1 MVDLGVG
8 WVNKLMEFEFVIEFI
23 LPDTSA
29 SYVGLLRFFVSTS
42 IDFLTYALAKLIKR
56 RFRS

>member
-1 MVDLGVG
+1 MG
-8 WVNKLMEFEFVIEFI
+8 WVDKLMEFEFVIEFI

>member
-1 MVDLGVG
+1 
-8 WVNKLMEFEFVIEFI
+8 MEFEFIIEFI

-42 IDFLTYALAKLIKR
+42 IDHDFLTYALAKLIKR